1 MSPRTQNMIS
11 VGVLIVA
18 LAITAFPAK
27 AQAMTLKATGEFDVK
42 VAPVADEKFDGASM
56 GRMSLDKQFKGD
68 LAATSKG
75 EMLTAMS
82 AVKGSGAYVA
92 VERVS
97 GTLAGKSGTFMLH
110 HTGVMTRGAPSL
122 AVTVV
127 PDSGT
132 VELTGL
138 EGRMGIRIEGGKHFY
153 DFDYS
158 MKP

>member
-132 VELTGL
+132 GELTGL

-158 MKP
+158 VK

>member
-1 MSPRTQNMIS
+1 MSPRSQNMLS

-42 VAPVADEKFDGASM
+42 VVPVADEKFDGASM
-56 GRMSLDKQFKGD
+56 GRMSLDKQFRGPLDAK
-68 LAATSKG
+68 SKG

-82 AVKGSGAYVA
+82 AVKGSGVYVA
-92 VERVS
+92 VERVE
-97 GTLAGKSGTFMLH
+97 GKLDGKSGSFMLH

-122 AVTVV
+122 TVTVV

-132 VELTGL
+132 GELTGL

-153 DFDYS
+153 DFEYS
-158 MKP
+158 VK